1 MLPPGVRSL
10 SEVSIEASTK
20 VRLHF
25 VQQRPLRLGRVTSG
39 FTVSRANA
47 SINFAL
53 FSPQTGVVRNFFQQ
67 FGPVVEVRKTSPFD
81 SRICLPTPT
90 PAIRTSETV
99 PVAYR
104 LQVLVMR
111 DPHNHQ
117 SRGFGFI
124 TFQRDE
130 SAKQVLQNR
139 YHDMLG
145 KRVRCFTPD
154 FLTWP
159 LRFPLRLKQVEVK
172 SAVPRGQAPPPQR
185 GPPRSSQGYGYGQP
199 RGGPAQGGGGNSYG
213 YGGSYASPQNYTGTN
228 NPWGMNSGFNDPS
241 NTSVGQ
247 SPRGDQTKASY
258 GFGKD
263 LANSHHEQAGNAPPA
278 HGWTEHTA
286 PEGYVYYYNSKSG
299 VSQWE
304 RPMELDFP
312 LSN

>member
-1 MLPPGVRSL
+1 MADMASPTDASAGSKIFVGGLDRSVD
-10 SEVSIEASTK
+10 E
-20 VRLHF
+20 
-25 VQQRPLRLGRVTSG
+25 
-39 FTVSRANA
+39 
-47 SINFAL
+47 
-53 FSPQTGVVRNFFQQ
+53 GVVRNFFQQ
-67 FGPVVEVRKTSPFD
+67 FGPVVE
-81 SRICLPTPT
+81 
-90 PAIRTSETV
+90 
-99 PVAYR
+99 
-104 LQVLVMR
+104 VLVMR

-145 KRVRCFTPD
+145 KRV
-154 FLTWP
+154 
-159 LRFPLRLKQVEVK
+159 EVK

-199 RGGPAQGGGGNSYG
+199 RGGPAQGGSGNSYG

-228 NPWGMNSGFNDPS
+228 NPWGMNSGYNDPS

-263 LANSHHEQAGNAPPA
+263 LANFQHEQAGNAPPA

>member
-1 MLPPGVRSL
+1 MADMASPTDASAGSKIFVGGLDRSVD
-10 SEVSIEASTK
+10 E
-20 VRLHF
+20 
-25 VQQRPLRLGRVTSG
+25 
-39 FTVSRANA
+39 
-47 SINFAL
+47 
-53 FSPQTGVVRNFFQQ
+53 GVVRNFFQQ
-67 FGPVVEVRKTSPFD
+67 FGPVVE
-81 SRICLPTPT
+81 
-90 PAIRTSETV
+90 
-99 PVAYR
+99 
-104 LQVLVMR
+104 VLVMR

-145 KRVRCFTPD
+145 KR
-154 FLTWP
+154 
-159 LRFPLRLKQVEVK
+159 VEVK